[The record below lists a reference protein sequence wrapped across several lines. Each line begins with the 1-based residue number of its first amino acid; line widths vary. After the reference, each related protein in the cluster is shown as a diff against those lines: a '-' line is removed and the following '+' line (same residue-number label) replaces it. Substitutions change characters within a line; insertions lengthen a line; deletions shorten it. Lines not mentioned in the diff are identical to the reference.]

1 MTLLTFRRWI
11 STFQEKSV
19 NRKLPRN
26 LIRVCSRT
34 KKLFTPYTLITSDP
48 IQLIITSRTS
58 KLSPC
63 LFALSILQHFALY
76 SKKTV
81 QLIESKKD
89 LGCDL
94 VASWTVQV
102 GDLDQCVHLWRY
114 TGGFDK
120 IDLAEKDLKLDP
132 VRNSDKKI

>member
-1 MTLLTFRRWI
+1 M
-11 STFQEKSV
+11 K
-19 NRKLPRN
+19 
-26 LIRVCSRT
+26 
-34 KKLFTPYTLITSDP
+34 
-48 IQLIITSRTS
+48 IQF
-58 KLSPC
+58 C
-63 LFALSILQHFALY
+63 

-114 TGGFDK
+114 TGGFEK
-120 IDLAEKDLKLDP
+120 IDLAEKELKLDP
-132 VRNSDKKI
+132 VSNNQMFIY